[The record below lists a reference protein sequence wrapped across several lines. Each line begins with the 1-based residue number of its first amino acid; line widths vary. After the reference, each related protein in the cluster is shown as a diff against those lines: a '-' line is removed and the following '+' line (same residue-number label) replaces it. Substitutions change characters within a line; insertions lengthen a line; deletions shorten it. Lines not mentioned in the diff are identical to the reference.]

1 MTEVFSGSYPIESR
15 GGEIER
21 LHIQSAAMVPDTE
34 RMLELIGVREGW
46 SCLDIGCGPGGI
58 VGLLSK
64 RVGSTG
70 RVVGLDMNT
79 GFLEHARATAPSNVE
94 FVLADAYGSNLPEG
108 TFDLVHMRFV
118 ASTSGAPER
127 LLQEAKRLARPGG
140 TIALQE
146 ADIATLNCYPSH
158 PSWDKLKAALFGA
171 FSGVGADVELARRLY
186 FIVRQAGL
194 VDVQFRPFIVGV
206 RSIDPM
212 VDYLPSTVESVRATV
227 LKLELLSER
236 ELPVVL
242 AECREHLRQPDTVF
256 TTYTVAQVWGQKP
269 EES

>member
-1 MTEVFSGSYPIESR
+1 MTEAFSGSYPIESR

-58 VGLLSK
+58 VGLLCK

-70 RVVGLDMNT
+70 RVVGLDMNI

-94 FVLADAYGSNLPEG
+94 FVVADAYGSNLPAG

-127 LLQEAKRLARPGG
+127 LLQEAKRLARPRG

-158 PSWDKLKAALFGA
+158 PSWDRLKAALFGA
-171 FSGVGADVELARRLY
+171 FSGVGADVELA
-186 FIVRQAGL
+186 
-194 VDVQFRPFIVGV
+194 
-206 RSIDPM
+206 
-212 VDYLPSTVESVRATV
+212 
-227 LKLELLSER
+227 
-236 ELPVVL
+236 
-242 AECREHLRQPDTVF
+242 
-256 TTYTVAQVWGQKP
+256 
-269 EES
+269 

>member
-1 MTEVFSGSYPIESR
+1 MKAFSGSYPIESR

-21 LHIQSAAMVPDTE
+21 LHIQGAAMAPDTE

-46 SCLDIGCGPGGI
+46 SCVDIGCGPGGI
-58 VGLLSK
+58 TGLLSK

-70 RVVGLDMNT
+70 RVVGLDMNAA
-79 GFLEHARATAPSNVE
+79 FLAHARAAAPSNVE
-94 FVLADAYGSNLPEG
+94 FVLADAYGSNLSAK

-146 ADIATLNCYPSH
+146 ADIATLNCYPAH
-158 PSWDKLKAALFGA
+158 PSSDKLKAALFGA

-186 FIVRQAGL
+186 FVVRQAGL
-194 VDVQFRPFIVGV
+194 LDVQFRPFIIGV
-206 RSIDPM
+206 RSMDPM
-212 VDYLPSTVESVRATV
+212 VDYLPSTVESVRATI
-227 LKLELLSER
+227 LRLGILSELELSAL
-236 ELPVVL
+236 L
-242 AECREHLRQPDTVF
+242 AECRDHLRQSDMVF

-269 EES
+269 EKN